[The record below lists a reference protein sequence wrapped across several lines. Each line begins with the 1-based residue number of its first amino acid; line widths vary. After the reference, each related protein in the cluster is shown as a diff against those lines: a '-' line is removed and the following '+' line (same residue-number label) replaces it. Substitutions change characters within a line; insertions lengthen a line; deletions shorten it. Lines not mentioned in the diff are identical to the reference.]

1 ILSSTSATFDSYT
14 ISLHDALPIFGAE
27 NTDHGP
33 PPPTAVRRLFSVRT
47 RSVPGGGAG
56 LAIYS
61 LAHRR
66 LARRDGSRPVGG
78 GCLPRRAR
86 GTERRSSHEPGES
99 VRLASAGRAPS
110 RDEAFG
116 RGRSRIGPRGPGDG
130 PEP

>member
-78 GCLPRRAR
+78 GCLPRR
-86 GTERRSSHEPGES
+86 RSEEHTSELQSPDQL
-99 VRLASAGRAPS
+99 VVCLLLDR
-110 RDEAFG
+110 
-116 RGRSRIGPRGPGDG
+116 
-130 PEP
+130 